1 MTDKQRLRKGKVT
14 FYHVHRLITNL
25 ISVLEVFMYPSASIG
40 LMELIESIV
49 WVGVGFGPTLM
60 ALQLLS
66 HRTEKTRS
74 LSGLKESKTEME
86 VTL

>member
-1 MTDKQRLRKGKVT
+1 MLVK
-14 FYHVHRLITNL
+14 
-25 ISVLEVFMYPSASIG
+25 G

-49 WVGVGFGPTLM
+49 WVGLGFGPTLM

-66 HRTEKTRS
+66 HRAEKTRS